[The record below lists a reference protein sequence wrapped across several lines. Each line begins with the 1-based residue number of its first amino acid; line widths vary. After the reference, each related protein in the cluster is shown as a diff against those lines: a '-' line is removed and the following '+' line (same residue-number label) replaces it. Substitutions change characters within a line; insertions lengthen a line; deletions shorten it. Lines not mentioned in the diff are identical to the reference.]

1 MNIIKVRN
9 KYEISEFHNIVHK
22 LYKNEPSW
30 IPHIKQEIEAVF
42 NPQKNPYHQFGEIER
57 FILQE
62 NNITI
67 GRVAVFYDKRKKD
80 EVDQPIG
87 GMGFF
92 ECVNDQNAAN
102 ILFQTCVDWLKKKKH
117 TNYGWSN

>member
-9 KYEISEFHNIVHK
+9 KYEISEFHNIAHT
-22 LYKNEPSW
+22 LYQNEQSW
-30 IPHIKQEIEAVF
+30 IPHIRQEIEAVF
-42 NPQKNPYHQFGEIER
+42 NPKKNPYHQFGEVER

-67 GRVAVFYDKRKKD
+67 GRVAVFFDKRKKD
-80 EVDQPIG
+80 ETDQPIG

-92 ECVNDQNAAN
+92 ECINDQNAAN
-102 ILFQTCVDWLKKKKH
+102 VLFQSCVDWLKKK
-117 TNYGWSN
+117 NIL